1 MDLTKS
7 HWSEASISSL
17 GDVFTGA
24 TPPTNDRTLYGNSYP
39 FVSPADLGEHKY
51 VDYAIKNLSVKGFEG
66 SRKIP
71 KDSVLFV
78 CIGSTIGKT
87 AISRRELTAN
97 QQINFIIPKPE
108 IDYEYLYYALSY
120 IAPEIQKQAGE
131 QAVPMINK
139 SSFEKFVLP
148 IPNTLK
154 EQKAIAQALS
164 DIDGLISSLKLELNK
179 KVLLLDALRCEL
191 IPNNFLNSNL
201 PVGWEV
207 KRLGDV
213 GNITGAGVDKV
224 IRTDDKFVQLVNY
237 MDVYRNLFI
246 DEKIAFM
253 NTTATQTQI
262 QNCDLIEGDVLFTP
276 TSETPQDIAQS
287 AVIKGNLKNC
297 LYSYHLVRFRPKITF
312 NVEYLAHCFNLTDFK
327 RQTLRAAEGSG
338 TRYVITLPR
347 FRNLEFPFP
356 DSSEQE
362 RIGRY
367 LSEAAEEISNSKM
380 LLTKYQ
386 SIKQGMM
393 NELLTGKVR
402 LV

>member
-164 DIDGLISSLKLELNK
+164 DIDNLISISRIEKRKLEK
-179 KVLLLDALRCEL
+179 LL
-191 IPNNFLNSNL
+191 
-201 PVGWEV
+201 
-207 KRLGDV
+207 
-213 GNITGAGVDKV
+213 AGK
-224 IRTDDKFVQLVNY
+224 LVHLFSPQFQTK
-237 MDVYRNLFI
+237 YRFEDTTI
-246 DEKIAFM
+246 DELSF
-253 NTTATQTQI
+253 
-262 QNCDLIEGDVLFTP
+262 
-276 TSETPQDIAQS
+276 
-287 AVIKGNLKNC
+287 VIKGSARSYSDTFSPSTYPFVNGGINPSGYTDSFNCESGTVLVSEGGNSCGYVNFYRERVWSGGHSYRLKAKNE
-297 LYSYHLVRFRPKITF
+297 LVRA
-312 NVEYLAHCFNLTDFK
+312 EYLYYLLKFNES
-327 RQTLRAAEGSG
+327 RIMGLRVGSG
-338 TRYVITLPR
+338 LPNVQAKDLKALSLKHCKDSTYQEIVI
-347 FRNLEFPFP
+347 
-356 DSSEQE
+356 QE
-362 RIGRY
+362 LDDITS
-367 LSEAAEEISNSKM
+367 LIENSSKM
-380 LLTKYQ
+380 LQEYEWL
-386 SIKQGMM
+386 KQGMM
-393 NELLTGKVR
+393 HDLLTGRVR